1 MIQVN
6 ITIDYDG
13 KFYTTNV
20 ITSRDTSD
28 EEVRK
33 LAASQIEK
41 QWKD

>member
-6 ITIDYDG
+6 LTVDYEG

-28 EEVRK
+28 EEVMQ
-33 LAASQIEK
+33 LAISQVEQ
-41 QWKD
+41 QWKE